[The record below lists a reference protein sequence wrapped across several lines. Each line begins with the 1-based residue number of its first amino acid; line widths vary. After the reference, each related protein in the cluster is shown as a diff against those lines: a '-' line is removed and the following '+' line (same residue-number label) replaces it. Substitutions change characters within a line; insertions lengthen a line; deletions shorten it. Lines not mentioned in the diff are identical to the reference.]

1 MPSSPIVRSVD
12 VGYGNTKFVIDDRRT
27 CRIIPSLAP
36 RADAHRARTTLMK
49 DRRTSVVVVE
59 GKAYEVGEDAG
70 LFLSSASVL
79 HRNYIETP
87 EYRALLYGALDAM
100 QIPRLDLL
108 VTGLPVHLHETR
120 WRRLKSLLVGVH
132 QIRPGVTVEICDAA
146 VVIQPLGGF
155 VAHSHERG
163 DWRAHSDETYLI
175 VDLGYFTVDWMVTRG
190 LKELPGLSDSVEC
203 GVSQYVK
210 CIEEQLSSQLGDAHT
225 NLKRLDEGLR
235 QGRVRIKGRPVS
247 LEPFHREA
255 QVVVDRAV
263 GALRNR
269 IGSAHQ
275 EIDQIVVVGGGAPY
289 FIAGL
294 RAAFPEH
301 PIATVSDP
309 VCANVRGFQLIGEL
323 YQRRAVA

>member
-1 MPSSPIVRSVD
+1 MKTSPIVRAID
-12 VGYGNTKFVIDDRRT
+12 IGYGNTKFIIDDHRT
-27 CRIIPSLAP
+27 CRIMPSLAP
-36 RADAHRARTTLMK
+36 RADAHRARTTLMR
-49 DRRTSVVVVE
+49 DRRTSVVMVD

-79 HRNYIETP
+79 HRDYIETP

-100 QIPRLDLL
+100 QAPKLDLL
-108 VTGLPVHLHETR
+108 VTGLPVHLHESR
-120 WRRLKSLLVGVH
+120 WERLKSLLVGVH
-132 QIRPGVTVEICDAA
+132 EIRPGVAVEIRDAA

-163 DWRAHSDETYLI
+163 EWRTHADDTYLI
-175 VDLGYFTVDWMVTRG
+175 VDLGFFTVDWMVTRG

-210 CIEEQLSSQLGDAHT
+210 CIEEQLSVQLGDAHT

-235 QGRVRIKGRPVS
+235 QGRLRIKGRPVS

-263 GALRNR
+263 SALRNR
-269 IGSAHQ
+269 VGAAQ
-275 EIDQIVVVGGGAPY
+275 EVDQIIVVGGGAPY
-289 FIAGL
+289 FVAGL

-323 YQRRAVA
+323 YQRRTAQ